1 MIIKASGRSALM
13 LATGLWLCFAGPSQA
28 AAGAA
33 NATAAVK
40 SEAAASAPVALSKFA
55 KHGSRKTY
63 AHRKSGPVAL
73 KSSDDKKPAATD
85 ATADDGD
92 NSTAIPPS
100 VANANAKLT
109 SADTATGNAKA
120 MSARANDM
128 LQAAPADQADSQAAA
143 ATQVVAADQLNEVDR
158 ALHESK
164 PAAATAVASTD
175 APAAPVLAGSN
186 ENSTWDQTSLIGK
199 IFIAFG
205 GLLTLASAAR
215 MFMG

>member
-40 SEAAASAPVALSKFA
+40 SEGAASAPVALSKFA

-128 LQAAPADQADSQAAA
+128 QADSQAAA